1 MTFCEAL
8 PGKCGQKG
16 IQTGKNALFSYTGNG
31 YARINDL
38 RKGKSNAKA
47 KQIAKVIDRCKV
59 PQDMVVFRGCGV
71 YKELKDA
78 LNWKGEEITD
88 RLAGYAQSLRS
99 GKPSKTKVSCL
110 LLHGG
115 ERIHEPSRVVQNL
128 SRRRKPVPFMQSPFP
143 DSGQGPVRTGTAL
156 ARKPILAVKMKS
168 SSRREEPSIFSN
180 SIIRTGN

>member
-1 MTFCEAL
+1 M
-8 PGKCGQKG
+8 GKG
-16 IQTGKNALFSYTGNG
+16 IQTGKERFVSYTGNG
-31 YARINDL
+31 YARINNDL

-88 RLAGYAQSLRS
+88 ELVDML
-99 GKPSKTKVSCL
+99 
-110 LLHGG
+110 
-115 ERIHEPSRVVQNL
+115 NL
-128 SRRRKPVPFMQSPFP
+128 SVVGNPLKDEGFMSAAVAEGKGFMNRPVLFRILLKKKTRAIYAEPFP

-168 SSRREEPSIFSN
+168 SSRREEPSNFSN